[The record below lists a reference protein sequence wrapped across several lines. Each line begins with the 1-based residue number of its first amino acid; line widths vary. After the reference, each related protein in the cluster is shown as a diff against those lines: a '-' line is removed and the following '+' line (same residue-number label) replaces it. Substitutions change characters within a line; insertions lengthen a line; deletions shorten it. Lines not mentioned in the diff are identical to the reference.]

1 MNVNDLISYVGLL
14 CGLTLK
20 SIRPGAEITILCVD
34 AEKGN
39 LILRTKSGENKSRP
53 LSELVFLWNELQRKP
68 AVHVDEALHGSGT
81 SRNQPET
88 ILANL
93 PYIEWLKI
101 DGKKHIA
108 YVGKRTHPFG
118 TLQKMSAAETVKT
131 MEAMHNTEV
140 TPNSV
145 IVDSDVNSVIHMLQR
160 VSDGTV
166 NTLSMGIYLFTANN
180 TCIAIATPMSVG
192 IEEGTYTVVEGNLPE
207 QFVPCTLNGVQ
218 YAACT
223 LGHLKCLVH
232 SKS

>member
-1 MNVNDLISYVGLL
+1 MNVNDLISDVGLL

-53 LSELVFLWNELQRKP
+53 LSELVFLQNELQRKP

-145 IVDSDVNSVIHMLQR
+145 IVDYDVNSVIHMLQR
-160 VSDGTV
+160 VSERLHEPTV
-166 NTLSMGIYLFTANN
+166 KEANKAE
-180 TCIAIATPMSVG
+180 IK
-192 IEEGTYTVVEGNLPE
+192 TVARESILERLKMKQGQIGGDPS
-207 QFVPCTLNGVQ
+207 GVQ
-218 YAACT
+218 
-223 LGHLKCLVH
+223 K
-232 SKS
+232 KKKNRDQER